1 MKNPKPIQP
10 VFKFISERP
19 LLSVNRI
26 AKQTGFSQPT
36 LSLAKDGLRT
46 VSKEIEDKVIE
57 AVKPYGYIEWLN
69 DQKNEE
75 LYKKMDMDLLLHGDT
90 GVYIDKSGTPSLV
103 DRDFCPK
110 Q

>member
-1 MKNPKPIQP
+1 MKKPKPIQP

-57 AVKPYGYIEWLN
+57 AVKPYGYVDWLIG
-69 DQKNEE
+69 Q
-75 LYKKMDMDLLLHGDT
+75 YKAGLLEDPST
-90 GVYIDKSGTPSLV
+90 DAYIKATTSA
-103 DRDFCPK
+103 C
-110 Q
+110 